1 MGRPENAG
9 SRRGKKKQS
18 SQPNRQQDVTL
29 EESELRYRRLFE
41 SALDGILILNAESG
55 EITDVNPYLIDLLGY
70 SRDEFMGKKLWEI
83 GPLKNVT
90 ASKEAF
96 LSLQTNLSV
105 KYDDLPLE
113 TKDGKHINVEFV
125 SNVYKEG
132 KNNVIQCNI
141 RNITKRKTAENKYH
155 FYSTHDGLTQVYN
168 RSFFEEELR
177 RLEISRQ
184 YPISIIMLDIDGLKE
199 INDLHGHAA
208 GDLVLHRAAELLKK
222 VFRSEDIIA
231 RIGGDEFAVLLP
243 ESDEKVVQK
252 ILERITHLLGSS
264 ETNHSELPLNISFG
278 FSTCITPCSL
288 SEALKKA
295 DELMYKQKREKKE
308 RADHN

>member
-9 SRRGKKKQS
+9 SRRGKTKQS
-18 SQPNRQQDVTL
+18 SQVDGQQEVTL

-41 SALDGILILNAESG
+41 SALDGILILNAENG

-70 SRDEFMGKKLWEI
+70 SRDEFLGKKLWEI

-113 TKDGKHINVEFV
+113 TKEGKHINVEFV

-155 FYSTHDGLTQVYN
+155 YYSTHDGLTQVYN

-208 GDLVLHRAAELLKK
+208 GDHVLQRAAELLKK
-222 VFRSEDIIA
+222 VFRSEDIVA

-243 ESDEKVVQK
+243 ESDEKVVK
-252 ILERITHLLGSS
+252 NILERINHLLGSS
-264 ETNHSELPLNISFG
+264 ETSHFELPLNISFG

-295 DELMYKQKREKKE
+295 DELMYKQKRAKK
-308 RADHN
+308 RMN

>member
-1 MGRPENAG
+1 MGRLGNLG
-9 SRRGKKKQS
+9 SQHGKSTHVNLKDDEQVS
-18 SQPNRQQDVTL
+18 SL
-29 EESELRYRRLFE
+29 KESELRYRRLFE
-41 SALDGILILNAESG
+41 SAMDGILILNAESG
-55 EITDVNPYLIDLLGY
+55 EITDVNPYLIELLGY
-70 SRDEFMGKKLWEI
+70 SKNEFLGKKLWEI
-83 GPLKNVT
+83 GPLKNVS

-132 KNNVIQCNI
+132 ENNVIQCNI
-141 RNITKRKTAENKYH
+141 RNITMRKTAENKYH
-155 FYSTHDGLTQVYN
+155 YYSTHDGLTQVYN

-199 INDLHGHAA
+199 INDQYGHAV
-208 GDLVLHRAAELLKK
+208 GDELLHRAAQLLKK
-222 VFRSEDIIA
+222 VFRAEDIIA

-243 ESDEKVVQK
+243 EADDK
-252 ILERITHLLGSS
+252 IVRKTLERVTHLLESS
-264 ETNHSELPLNISFG
+264 ETSDPEILLKISYG

-288 SEALKKA
+288 TEALKEA
-295 DELMYKQKREKKE
+295 DRQMYKQKRAKKE
-308 RADHN
+308 RAD

>member
-1 MGRPENAG
+1 MGRLGTPGSQHGKSKDVSREENEHTK
-9 SRRGKKKQS
+9 S
-18 SQPNRQQDVTL
+18 L

-41 SALDGILILNAESG
+41 SALDGILILDAESG
-55 EITDVNPYLIDLLGY
+55 DITDVNPYLIELLGY
-70 SRDEFMGKKLWEI
+70 TRQEFLGKKLWEI
-83 GPLKNVT
+83 GPLKNVS

-113 TKDGKHINVEFV
+113 TKNGDHINVEFV

-132 KNNVIQCNI
+132 IKNVIQCNI
-141 RNITKRKTAENKYH
+141 RNITTRKTAENKYH
-155 FYSTHDGLTQVYN
+155 YYSTHDGLTQVYN

-177 RLEISRQ
+177 RLEMSRQ

-199 INDLHGHAA
+199 INDQHGHAA
-208 GDLVLHRAAELLKK
+208 GDEVLYRAAQLLKN

-243 ESDEKVVQK
+243 ESDDKVIQK
-252 ILERITHLLGSS
+252 ALKRITRFLKSA
-264 ETNHSELPLNISFG
+264 ETHNLEFPLQISFG
-278 FSTCITPCSL
+278 FSTCLTPCSL
-288 SEALKKA
+288 SEAMKEA
-295 DELMYKQKREKKE
+295 DKRMYKQKRAKKG
-308 RADHN
+308 RAKR